1 MSYIASLQRSLA
13 ATPSEY
19 SKLPSLGN
27 GLENTRGNAL
37 DTHPSALRQGFGSA
51 TPKGGYFMPSGNP
64 AVDAAQM
71 ARGLRP
77 LTPSTGAPPPTPMTA
92 GMTPTG
98 VATGSPPTPISN
110 LPSPKGIPSGV
121 RVPIPGVA
129 LTGSAAL
136 IGVGDFANR
145 LSEGQSLGDAAKGA
159 SYTTAG
165 SFAGGA
171 IGFALGG
178 PVGLMVGSMLGGA
191 LAGAV
196 YDAAFPTTAE
206 IQPPSGPVPYG
217 KALNFPRG
225 IRYRVFSTNNGRT
238 IEGTTY
244 YYQVYGPKTYTSPGG
259 TVPVNAWVF
268 ETRNSAD
275 PNGLIGAFEI
285 DPNTLE
291 FLDPL
296 PDNKPST
303 PGADRRS
310 LPRSGTPSSVTV
322 GSPPASVPAT
332 SAPGAAKVPGGIG
345 GIPAATIPGTPPE
358 NSNRGM
364 NPPAIAPSPRAN
376 PISSPGTSPPTPNPL
391 QSPVPG
397 PANKGGTITP
407 TLGGLSGPS
416 PDAMTEK
423 NQPSPEGQTVKM
435 TVKSPAQSLAPTPA
449 APTPAQTDEDIV
461 KRLQDM
467 DAMLV
472 GLAASIATL
481 LAKPLSPAS
490 PIDLNS
496 PEFTN
501 AVATG
506 NCRTTQPGGC
516 LRKEFDEIGGQNKA
530 NSDKLDGINA
540 ALNAG
545 DALGTAALAAKLD
558 KIDNKLGAQIPNG
571 GISGKLGEILSK
583 FTEVTDL
590 IKDKFDKLWKA
601 SGLDRVLAM
610 LTFAASIHNAAMLSR
625 DLSET
630 LIETLESVLRA
641 VQGWMPDFLKSPEG
655 EGLDLQEFFGD
666 KIEELLKS
674 ILGADNYTSLKSTWI
689 KSNRILTVGSNML
702 SSLRGMNSAI
712 TDGLEVTAGW
722 VATGFNG
729 LQRDGVVSDKTWP
742 WMNTTPKFKFKQI
755 TRFTENLDNLEN
767 AASSIQQLAE
777 SSIEFT
783 SEANELV
790 ESTIEL
796 KKLLDEDSAKKD
808 AEETAKQQ
816 ESESPEIHFTDL
828 FKADDD

>member
-1 MSYIASLQRSLA
+1 MSYIASLERSLA
-13 ATPSEY
+13 ATPTEY
-19 SKLPSLGN
+19 SKMPTLGN

-64 AVDAAQM
+64 AIDSAQM
-71 ARGLRP
+71 AKGLRP
-77 LTPSTGAPPPTPMTA
+77 ITPSTGAPPPTPMTA
-92 GMTPTG
+92 GVTPTG
-98 VATGSPPTPISN
+98 ITTGSPPTPVGN
-110 LPSPKGIPSGV
+110 VTSPKGIPSGV
-121 RVPIPGVA
+121 RASIPGRA
-129 LTGSAAL
+129 LSGSAAL
-136 IGVGDFANR
+136 IGVGDFASR
-145 LSEGQSLGDAAKGA
+145 LSEGQSVGDAAKGA

-178 PVGLMVGSMLGGA
+178 PVGGMVGSMVGGA

-196 YDAAFPTTAE
+196 YDAAFPTTTE
-206 IQPPSGPVPYG
+206 VQPPSGSIPYG
-217 KALNFPRG
+217 KALNFPTG

-238 IEGTTY
+238 IEGITY
-244 YYQVYGPKTYTSPGG
+244 YYQVYSPRTYTSPGA

-268 ETRNSAD
+268 ETRSS
-275 PNGLIGAFEI
+275 PSPTGLLGTFEI
-285 DPNTLE
+285 DPTTLA

-296 PDNKPST
+296 PDNQPST

-310 LPRSGTPSSVTV
+310 LPRSGPSSVTV
-322 GSPPASVPAT
+322 ASPPASIPAT
-332 SAPGAAKVPGGIG
+332 SAPGAARIPGGIG
-345 GIPAATIPGTPPE
+345 GIPAATTPGTPPE
-358 NSNRGM
+358 TSNRGM
-364 NPPAIAPSPRAN
+364 NPPAVAPSPRGN
-376 PISSPGTSPPTPNPL
+376 PISSPGQPTPTPSANPL
-391 QSPVPG
+391 QTPIPG
-397 PANKGGTITP
+397 PGNKGQMTP
-407 TLGGLSGPS
+407 VIGGLSSPS
-416 PDAMTEK
+416 PDRLTESTTPSGEPQTARMTTK
-423 NQPSPEGQTVKM
+423 TPE
-435 TVKSPAQSLAPTPA
+435 QSLAPNPT
-449 APTPAQTDEDIV
+449 APTPEKSNQDLVE
-461 KRLQDM
+461 RLTGMEVQLT
-467 DAMLV
+467 A
-472 GLAASIATL
+472 LAASIATL

-506 NCRTTQPGGC
+506 ACKTTQPGGC
-516 LRKEFDEIGGQNKA
+516 MRKEFDKSNDINQN
-530 NSDKLDGINA
+530 NSTKLDRIDA
-540 ALNAG
+540 AMQGLDLIGVAELN
-545 DALGTAALAAKLD
+545 KKVD
-558 KIDNKLGAQIPNG
+558 KIDIKLGDQIPNG
-571 GISGKLGEILSK
+571 GISGKLGEIFNK
-583 FTEVTDL
+583 FAEVTDL

-610 LTFAASIHNAAMLSR
+610 LTFAASVHNAAMLSR
-625 DLSET
+625 DLAET

-641 VQGWMPDFLKSPEG
+641 VQGWMPDFLKTPEG

-674 ILGADNYTSLKSTWI
+674 ILGADNYSSLKSTWI

-702 SSLRGMNSAI
+702 SSIRGMNSAI
-712 TDGLEVTAGW
+712 TDGLEVVGGW

-742 WMNTTPKFKFKQI
+742 WMDTTPRFKSKQI

-777 SSIEFT
+777 ASIEFT

-790 ESTIEL
+790 QSSIEL

-816 ESESPEIHFTDL
+816 ESESPKIHFTDL